1 MGENSHIS
9 TGTTCDNYMAL
20 AQAGTLIGAAR
31 LLGVEHATIGR
42 RVSSLESRLGRKL
55 IDRRGRRIVLTAEG
69 EHVAKLA
76 EPIVN
81 QAMAIEQLGRS
92 SATELRGS
100 VKISAPPALSSVL
113 LVKPLLELRQRH
125 PGIEVTLVGEKRF
138 ASLNRREADIAVR
151 LSRPEEGDYS
161 IVRIGSI
168 AFDLYAAPSYV
179 AATAPE
185 DWTFIGYDESMTGA
199 PQQMRLV
206 ELAAGRRIAIR
217 SSVLEFQVAAAR
229 QAGGVAMLP
238 DFALR
243 PSDDIVRLGDDRA
256 LEREVWLVVHT
267 EVKDVPV
274 IREVVNGIKN
284 AFDEETSSTRT

>member
-1 MGENSHIS
+1 
-9 TGTTCDNYMAL
+9 MAL
-20 AQAGTLIGAAR
+20 VQAGTLLGAAR
-31 LLGVEHATIGR
+31 LLGVEHATISR
-42 RVSSLESRLGRKL
+42 RVSSLEGKLGRKL
-55 IDRRGRRIVLTAEG
+55 IDRRGRRIVLTVEG

-92 SATELRGS
+92 SPTELQGS

-125 PGIEVTLVGEKRF
+125 PGIEVTVVGEKRF
-138 ASLNRREADIAVR
+138 ASLNRREADLAVR
-151 LSRPEEGDYS
+151 LSRPEEGNYS

-168 AFDLYAAPSYV
+168 TFDLYAAPSYV
-179 AATAPE
+179 EATAPE

-217 SSVLEFQVAAAR
+217 SSVLEFQMAAAR
-229 QAGGVAMLP
+229 QGGGVVMLP
-238 DFALR
+238 DFALG
-243 PSDDIVRLGDDRA
+243 PSDDIVRLGDEHA
-256 LEREVWLVVHT
+256 LVREVWLVVHT

-274 IREVVNGIKN
+274 IRATVDGIKN
-284 AFDEETSSTRT
+284 AFDEERSSSRT